1 MNHYKEKVVE
11 LLEKNMTERG
21 FKLWSGID
29 RILPNIWDKPTSSTG
44 KYHKKHNGDVPDI
57 AEHVY
62 QMLYSANKLLKMFD
76 IFPKTPDADKI
87 LISVVLH
94 DALKYGNLGTR
105 KHTDTVHDKQAA
117 DMIASNEDTFRK
129 LFSEEQYF
137 TLEEAVRFHSGR
149 WSTDVPKNEHFDWST
164 AKLRP
169 ETFFVHMLDM
179 LSTADLIQT
188 DVRE

>member
-1 MNHYKEKVVE
+1 
-11 LLEKNMTERG
+11 
-21 FKLWSGID
+21 
-29 RILPNIWDKPTSSTG
+29 
-44 KYHKKHNGDVPDI
+44 
-57 AEHVY
+57 
-62 QMLYSANKLLKMFD
+62 MFD
-76 IFPKTPDADKI
+76 IFPKTPDADK
-87 LISVVLH
+87 LLMAVALH

-129 LFSEEQYF
+129 LLSEEQYF

-149 WSTDVPKNEHFDWST
+149 WSTDVPKNERFDWST
-164 AKLRP
+164 AELRS

>member
-1 MNHYKEKVVE
+1 
-11 LLEKNMTERG
+11 
-21 FKLWSGID
+21 
-29 RILPNIWDKPTSSTG
+29 
-44 KYHKKHNGDVPDI
+44 
-57 AEHVY
+57 
-62 QMLYSANKLLKMFD
+62 KLLKMFD
-76 IFPKTPDADKI
+76 INIKTPDADKI
-87 LISVVLH
+87 LMAVALH
-94 DALKYGNLGTR
+94 DALKYGKLGTR
-105 KHTDTVHDKQAA
+105 KHTDTEHDKQAA

-129 LFSEEQYF
+129 LLNDEQYF

>member
-1 MNHYKEKVVE
+1 MSEYREKVIK
-11 LLEKNMTERG
+11 LLENNMTERG

-29 RILPNIWDKPTSSTG
+29 KILPNIWNKPTSSTG
-44 KYHKKHNGDVPDI
+44 KHHRKLNGGVPDI

-62 QMLYSANKLLKMFD
+62 QMLFAAQKILRMFD
-76 IFPKTPDADKI
+76 IFPKTPDADK
-87 LISVVLH
+87 LLMAVALH

-105 KHTDTVHDKQAA
+105 KHTSGDHDKQAA
-117 DMIASNEDTFRK
+117 DMIASNEETFKK
-129 LFSEEQYF
+129 LLNDEQFY

-149 WSTDVPKNEHFDWST
+149 WSTDVPRNEQFDWLT

-188 DVRE
+188 DVR